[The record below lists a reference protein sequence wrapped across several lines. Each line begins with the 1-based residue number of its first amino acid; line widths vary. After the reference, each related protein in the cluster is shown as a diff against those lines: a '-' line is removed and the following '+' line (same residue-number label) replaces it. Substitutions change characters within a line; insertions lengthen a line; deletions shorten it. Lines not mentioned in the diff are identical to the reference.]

1 MINEEKDLLS
11 RKISKLCSDPRDIHP
26 AFAVGPP
33 QHRMIVCYDKFQ
45 QIPFGAG
52 VEHLSLCLCSW
63 DLCSCSRDLRCS
75 WFMRFRIATWSC
87 RHNLNL
93 HSGEEVSKKKSSK
106 CFNLNQPALQLPQ
119 INFSFFAMALN
130 DVPGLLLPVA
140 WHDLTQVI
148 SLQTS
153 GSCGPAVSVSGR
165 WPGPR
170 AHREHTCITTSCRV
184 TVWAE
189 YRWQAESILD
199 WYHVNHDQI
208 TSITITWNLKSGLQW
223 VGLGHGQC
231 DPPPLRP
238 LPPRQASHIVCYSN
252 VVWSYR

>member
-1 MINEEKDLLS
+1 MISFNKYLLV
-11 RKISKLCSDPRDIHP
+11 P
-26 AFAVGPP
+26 A
-33 QHRMIVCYDKFQ
+33 
-45 QIPFGAG
+45 
-52 VEHLSLCLCSW
+52 LSICHFVYALETFVHALETW
-63 DLCSCSRDLRCS
+63 DALDLCALGSQHGPVA
-75 WFMRFRIATWSC
+75 ITWTFIVVQVMWC
-87 RHNLNL
+87 WR
-93 HSGEEVSKKKSSK
+93 GVQKKSSK

-199 WYHVNHDQI
+199 WYHVDHDQI